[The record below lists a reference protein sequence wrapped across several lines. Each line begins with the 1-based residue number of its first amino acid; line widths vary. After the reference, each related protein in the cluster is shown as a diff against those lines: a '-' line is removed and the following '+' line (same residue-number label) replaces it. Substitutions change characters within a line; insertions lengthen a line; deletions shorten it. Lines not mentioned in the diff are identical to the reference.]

1 MKKRRL
7 QIGVSI
13 ILTSIILVAMGCAS
27 IVSKSNYP
35 LMVNSIPQNANLT
48 VTNKK
53 GVDIYK
59 GKTPT
64 SLMLKAGAGFFS
76 KASYLL
82 KFEKDGYQT
91 KTIPVEMTFD
101 GWYVG
106 NLIFG
111 GLIGMLIVDPA
122 TGAMWKLDI
131 AVLDVPL
138 QNIIALNQDRML
150 NIYDINDIPEAWKD
164 KLIPLDSE

>member
-1 MKKRRL
+1 MKKRKL
-7 QIGVSI
+7 QIGANL

-35 LMVNSIPQNANLT
+35 LMINSIPPNANLT

-53 GVDIYK
+53 GIDIYK

-64 SLMLKAGAGFFS
+64 TLTLKAGAGFFS

-131 AVLDVPL
+131 TVLDVAL
-138 QNIIALNQDRML
+138 QNMTALNQDRIL
-150 NIYDINDIPEAWKD
+150 NIYDINDIPEEWKD
-164 KLIPLDSE
+164 KLIPLELE